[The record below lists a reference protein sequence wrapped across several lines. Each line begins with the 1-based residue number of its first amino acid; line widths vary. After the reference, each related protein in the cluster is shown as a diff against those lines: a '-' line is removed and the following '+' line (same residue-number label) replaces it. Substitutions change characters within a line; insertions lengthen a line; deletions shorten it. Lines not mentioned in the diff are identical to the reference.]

1 MGDMNLDELEQSLI
15 QAARQGLGP
24 SSSDRERHQAELLER
39 LDGPSQGAGE
49 RSMLGGSSANAP
61 PQPFGSSGISW
72 RAPTSSHWVRAK
84 LIGAGLVVGVVIGGL
99 VGFGLGRGTAAHRAL
114 EPAAGTEATV
124 AAVGQ
129 EHGAGSR
136 GTFTFP
142 GSEGVRARL
151 AARVEQPYESVDVKR
166 ASDARAGP
174 GSSEGGS
181 GDTSA
186 DEGSPEPV
194 SSGEAVRGAMA
205 TSPRA
210 ASQGRKGGAI
220 ATPKP
225 ESSLAIELAMLQRAR
240 RALNADNGRLAL
252 GLVQEL
258 DERFPKGVL
267 LEERSATRI
276 LSLCMLGRT
285 EEARGFG
292 RRFQERY
299 PGSVY
304 AERVRG
310 SCIADVAE

>member
-1 MGDMNLDELEQSLI
+1 MGDMNLDELERSLI

-24 SSSDRERHQAELLER
+24 SAADRERHQAELLER
-39 LDGPSQGAGE
+39 LDGPSEGAGE
-49 RSMLGGSSANAP
+49 RSMLGGPAANAP
-61 PQPFGSSGISW
+61 PQPLGPSGSSW

-84 LIGAGLVVGVVIGGL
+84 LLGAGLVVGVVIGGL
-99 VGFGLGRGTAAHRAL
+99 VGFGLGRGTAAHRAFDS
-114 EPAAGTEATV
+114 ASGTEAV
-124 AAVGQ
+124 AVGQ
-129 EHGAGSR
+129 EHRAGGR
-136 GTFTFP
+136 GTFTLP

-151 AARVEQPYESVDVKR
+151 AARLETSNESMDVKR
-166 ASDARAGP
+166 ASDARAGV
-174 GSSEGGS
+174 GGSEGGR
-181 GDTSA
+181 GETSA
-186 DEGSPEPV
+186 DEVSSESV
-194 SSGEAVRGAMA
+194 SSGEAMGGATA
-205 TSPRA
+205 SSPHA

-220 ATPKP
+220 AAAKP

-258 DERFPKGVL
+258 DERFPRGVL

-310 SCIADVAE
+310 SCIADVGE